1 MYMCIL
7 GPTEIQQINGA
18 TGGSQKIEKDL
29 VGQIIIANYF
39 SKWNLSLAEL
49 KLNTHTT

>member
-1 MYMCIL
+1 MCIL

-29 VGQIIIANYF
+29 VGQNNH
-39 SKWNLSLAEL
+39 SKLFFQINLSLAEL

>member
-1 MYMCIL
+1 MCIL

-29 VGQIIIANYF
+29 VGQNNH
-39 SKWNLSLAEL
+39 SKLFFQMKL
-49 KLNTHTT
+49 KFG